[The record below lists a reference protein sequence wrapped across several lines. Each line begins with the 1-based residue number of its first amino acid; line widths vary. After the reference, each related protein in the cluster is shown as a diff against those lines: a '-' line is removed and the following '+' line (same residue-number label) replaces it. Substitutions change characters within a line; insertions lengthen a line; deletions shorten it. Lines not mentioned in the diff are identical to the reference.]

1 MVRVKA
7 IYDSNDKDVPQVA
20 LGTGFFISK
29 QGYVLTTT
37 SIVYG
42 PKRIYVEYKGIS
54 YAVRFVGVDPA
65 TNIALLQVINLP
77 EDFDFIHLA
86 DSSGFPDP
94 GTMILRISCPLDF
107 DPTPTFGLVSGGE
120 SSVGRYFFPCV
131 YIRTTVPVGLG
142 DGGGALIDL
151 NGRFIGM
158 QTLSINGE
166 NSSYVIPARAL
177 LRVYYDLVS
186 ENKVSYVWCGFNVD
200 PEPSIEQGLRFV
212 VSVIN
217 EDSPAEKAGMQKDDV
232 IVAVGGKEIRGMHG
246 LGDLRNAFFYA
257 RVGEYVNV
265 KVMRDGQPIDFNMKL
280 VERPANALPIIMT
293 RKNGDDS
300 DVEVEEPEKRI
311 SEPPVNQDLG
321 MDTPIPESAL
331 NPNN

>member
-7 IYDSNDKDVPQVA
+7 IYDSNEKDVPQVA

-54 YAVRFVGVDPA
+54 YAVRFIGMDPD

-77 EDFDFIHLA
+77 DDFGFIHLA

-94 GTMILRISCPLDF
+94 GTMVLRLSCPLDF
-107 DPTPTFGLVSGGE
+107 DPTPTFGMVSGGE
-120 SSVGRYFFPCV
+120 SGVGRYFFPCV

-158 QTLSINGE
+158 QTLAINGE
-166 NSSYVIPARAL
+166 NSSYVIPAKAL

-186 ENKVSYVWCGFNVD
+186 ENKVSYSWCGFNVD
-200 PEPSIEQGLRFV
+200 REPSIEEGLRFV
-212 VSVIN
+212 INVIN
-217 EDSPAEKAGMQKDDV
+217 KNSPAENAGMKEKDV
-232 IVAVGGKEIRGMHG
+232 IVSVGGKEIRGMHG

-257 RVGEYVNV
+257 RVGEYMNV

-280 VERPANALPIIMT
+280 VERPPNALPVIVT
-293 RKNGDDS
+293 RKNGEDK
-300 DVEVEEPEKRI
+300 EPKAD
-311 SEPPVNQDLG
+311 EPVKKAQPSLDQNLG